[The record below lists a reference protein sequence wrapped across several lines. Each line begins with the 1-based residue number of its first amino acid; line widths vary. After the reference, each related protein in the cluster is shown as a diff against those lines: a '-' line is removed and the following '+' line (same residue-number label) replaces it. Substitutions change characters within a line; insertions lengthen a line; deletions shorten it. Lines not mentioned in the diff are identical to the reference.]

1 MVRKKRQSGR
11 ILPVVL
17 LLVLLAGGGFAAWYF
32 LLYVKSPQY
41 ALNQFLAAVKAND
54 AESVAKWTDSG
65 GSLMMLFTT
74 MGADPVGL
82 IYPGYKSEELGRVE
96 KLEVGTLTQKD
107 DTTAEVPMTMEV
119 VDAQGSK
126 ETRKPVYVLKKSE
139 EGWKVAVEPTIGGSF
154 NEVVPPAFQARV
166 KREAGRFLSQPGL
179 GDMVR
184 AQIKSLQAVIDQYP
198 QLKAFLKEIGL

>member
-1 MVRKKRQSGR
+1 M
-11 ILPVVL
+11 PVIL
-17 LLVLLAGGGFAAWYF
+17 LLVLLAGSGFAAWYF
-32 LLYVKSPQY
+32 FVYVKSPQY

-65 GSLMMLFTT
+65 GQLMMLFTT

-96 KLEVGTLTQKD
+96 TLEVGTLIQKD
-107 DTTAEVPMTMEV
+107 ETTAEVPVTMEV
-119 VDAQGSK
+119 VDAQGNK
-126 ETRKPVYVLKKSE
+126 ETRKPVYVLRKSE

-154 NEVVPPAFQARV
+154 NEIVPPAFRARV

-179 GDMVR
+179 GEMVR
-184 AQIKSLQAVIDQYP
+184 AQIKSLQAAIDQYP